1 MSQTRARI
9 REARR
14 ADAGAIAELSTTLG
28 YPADRDVMRER
39 LDRLLARAD
48 AIVFVAESAGTV
60 VGWLHAAAQELLES
74 GARCEIL
81 GLVVDANHRRLG
93 AGRALV
99 DAAERWAMDH
109 ELPRMTV
116 RSNAVRVEA
125 HPFYA
130 QLGSERVKTQH
141 AYRKDLTRDA
151 PRGG

>member
-1 MSQTRARI
+1 MTGRIAI
-9 REARR
+9 REARM
-14 ADAGAIAELSTTLG
+14 ADASAIAALSTTLG
-28 YPADRDVMRER
+28 YPADAVAMRARLER
-39 LDRLLARAD
+39 LLPREDT
-48 AIVFVAESAGTV
+48 IVFAAESAGTV

-81 GLVVDANHRRLG
+81 GLVVEANHRRLG

-109 ELPRMTV
+109 GLPRMTV
-116 RSNAVRVEA
+116 RSNAVRIES

-130 QLGSERVKTQH
+130 QLGYERVKTQH